1 MTILKLARQ
10 KNISAW
16 FQKSLFIDK
25 LNNPLGYCIMIA
37 CAIGLAY
44 IMSILPIKFSVLVIA
59 ALVGI
64 PLIIYSFINL
74 HFGII
79 VMLCIA
85 FFLGLAAKH
94 TNSPIGTSMDGMLL
108 IMLFGLLVRL
118 VKERDFKFIKSPI
131 TVFILAWIYYN
142 IVQVINPWAESRLAW
157 VYTVRSVALLL
168 CLYFIACYAFNN
180 LKRILTII
188 KLIVLLTFLA
198 TAYSLKQEF
207 LGFNNAEIAWLYA
220 DPERFQLIYQWGRL
234 RVFSFFSDPT
244 TFGILMGY
252 MGIFCF
258 ILAAGPYKI
267 WQKIAL
273 ALAGLC
279 MMMGMAYAGSRT
291 PFVLVPLGV
300 IFYILLNFKKNI
312 LIGAGIIMIIGTGVV
327 MKSTSNPV
335 LWRIQSAFKATED
348 ASVHVRLSNQKRIQP
363 FIQTHPVGAGLGST
377 GAWGKR
383 FTPDSWLASFAH
395 DSLYVRLAVETGW
408 IGMLIY
414 MGLLFTAMRVGI
426 YYYFRCRDPLIKN
439 LYLAITTNILLL
451 SIACYP
457 QEAIT
462 LPPTSIIFYLMLG
475 MLVRLKDFD
484 PNFQKGSKN
493 EKEPYAFS

>member
-198 TAYSLKQEF
+198 AAYSLKQEF

-300 IFYILLNFKKNI
+300 DSILSL
-312 LIGAGIIMIIGTGVV
+312 TV
-327 MKSTSNPV
+327 
-335 LWRIQSAFKATED
+335 SA
-348 ASVHVRLSNQKRIQP
+348 
-363 FIQTHPVGAGLGST
+363 
-377 GAWGKR
+377 W
-383 FTPDSWLASFAH
+383 
-395 DSLYVRLAVETGW
+395 
-408 IGMLIY
+408 
-414 MGLLFTAMRVGI
+414 
-426 YYYFRCRDPLIKN
+426 
-439 LYLAITTNILLL
+439 
-451 SIACYP
+451 
-457 QEAIT
+457 
-462 LPPTSIIFYLMLG
+462 
-475 MLVRLKDFD
+475 
-484 PNFQKGSKN
+484 
-493 EKEPYAFS
+493 